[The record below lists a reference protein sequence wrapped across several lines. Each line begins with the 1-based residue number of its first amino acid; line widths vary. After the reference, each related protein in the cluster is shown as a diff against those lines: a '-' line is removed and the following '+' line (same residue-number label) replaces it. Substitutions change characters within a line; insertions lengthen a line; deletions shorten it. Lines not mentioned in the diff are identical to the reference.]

1 MKMSRTVHVLI
12 TGTVQGVGYRA
23 FVERQARRLGICG
36 WVRNR
41 RDGSVEAVFS
51 GDAEGVGAILTACRS
66 GPRLAMVEEV
76 RVTERSADGDLR
88 EFDVLP
94 TD

>member
-1 MKMSRTVHVLI
+1 MDRTVHVMI
-12 TGTVQGVGYRA
+12 TGIVQGVGYRA
-23 FVERQARRLGICG
+23 FVERQARALGLCG
-36 WVRNR
+36 WVRNL

-51 GDAEGVGAILTACRS
+51 GTPESVGQILDRCRS

-76 RVTERSADGDLR
+76 RVTERMPEGEMR
-88 EFDVLP
+88 EFEVLP

>member
-1 MKMSRTVHVLI
+1 MQRTVHVMI
-12 TGTVQGVGYRA
+12 TGIVQGVGYRA
-23 FVERQARRLGICG
+23 FVERQATSLGLCG

-41 RDGSVEAVFS
+41 KDGSVEAIFS
-51 GDAEGVGAILTACRS
+51 GEVASVDAILTACRR

-76 RVTERSADGDLR
+76 RMMERSVDGDLR

-94 TD
+94 TH

>member
-1 MKMSRTVHVLI
+1 MDRTVHVMI
-12 TGTVQGVGYRA
+12 TGIVQGVGYRA
-23 FVERQARRLGICG
+23 FIERQALSLSLCG

-51 GDAEGVGAILTACRS
+51 GDAASIDRMLAACRS

-76 RVTERSADGDLR
+76 SVTERAADGELR